1 MLSIQLNFS
10 TLTNSLLSLQE
21 AFSLCDSKLIEVT
34 RIVKNILHFVSIRML
49 KLCLQLIR
57 VLQKVDNVPMLQLDI
72 VWCYFVLRDVSC
84 LEVAGTRLEKARVG
98 FERSHGKDSS
108 RFRVLQ
114 AGRQADL
121 AM

>member
-1 MLSIQLNFS
+1 
-10 TLTNSLLSLQE
+10 
-21 AFSLCDSKLIEVT
+21 
-34 RIVKNILHFVSIRML
+34 VKNIIYFYNKIAEIY
-49 KLCLQLIR
+49 LQLVCI
-57 VLQKVDNVPMLQLDI
+57 VQKVDNVPMLQLDI

-84 LEVAGTRLEKARVG
+84 LEVAGSRLEKARVG

-108 RFRVLQ
+108 RFRMLQ